1 MPAPA
6 KKATS
11 PPAPKPTGPNVLVVD
26 DNAVIRQIQR
36 RALEAAGFS
45 VTEAPNGARALQL
58 ISRDRPALVLLNLMM
73 MDMDGFKFLDQLRRR
88 SDEADLPVVVLSG
101 KPLSELELEYVGARA
116 NGFVRKTS
124 SATAEVVALVKQLL
138 LPPSH
143 AK

>member
-1 MPAPA
+1 MPVPA
-6 KKATS
+6 KKATP

-58 ISRDRPALVLLNLMM
+58 ISRDLPALVLLDLMM

-88 SDEADLPVVVLSG
+88 SDGANLPVVVLSG

-138 LPPSH
+138 LPPSD